1 LKWCEKRPTSDVI
14 YDRPQS
20 SGTARSS
27 IENLRLPRLFELFAA
42 LMRITSE
49 SDFAMH
55 KDCAKQLFFA
65 E

>member
-1 LKWCEKRPTSDVI
+1 LT
-14 YDRPQS
+14 
-20 SGTARSS
+20 
-27 IENLRLPRLFELFAA
+27 RLFELFAA